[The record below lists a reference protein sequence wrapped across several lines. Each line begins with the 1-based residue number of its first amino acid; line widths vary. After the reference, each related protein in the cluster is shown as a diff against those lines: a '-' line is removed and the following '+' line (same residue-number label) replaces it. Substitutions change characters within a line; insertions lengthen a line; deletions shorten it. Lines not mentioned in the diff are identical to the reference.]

1 MKKQEM
7 SSKKTKKMKSAA
19 ETVPDAKI
27 PSRTIPLVKRESSC
41 VYNIEVGEKVEG
53 MIRHLCN
60 RIPDREWSG
69 VLFYTVE
76 GSFEEG
82 LTVNCKDIC
91 LMDIGSA
98 TYTEF
103 YTSADVAGYMVE
115 HDLLDCHMS
124 LVHSHA
130 AMQTFFSSTDLSTL
144 QEEGSD
150 RNNFVSLIVNNAGT
164 YTAAITRH
172 VYAEVK
178 NNTSYTYEM
187 FGDGPVSGTEEG
199 IERKECIE
207 YFMMNVIKPEIE
219 HKKNPLDER
228 IDEILDKKRKTSSVI
243 GSGESRNMSSYYQ
256 SKNTWVYDDAKE
268 EDSRQI
274 SIPWKEKEF
283 AEKPKTEPK
292 SVSLNGKAFVQTL
305 ARIVTG
311 SVTCNA
317 SKVDIDSWIA
327 NYDKV
332 YGVMFKDIVSFSDW
346 LAPYLEYLMTHIPG
360 LPEDIIDDAAISV
373 YANAIIDKIGKPKGN
388 YSRELLD
395 QLAFYGSD
403 VTW

>member
-1 MKKQEM
+1 
-7 SSKKTKKMKSAA
+7 
-19 ETVPDAKI
+19 
-27 PSRTIPLVKRESSC
+27 
-41 VYNIEVGEKVEG
+41 
-53 MIRHLCN
+53 MIRHLCDKF
-60 RIPDREWSG
+60 PTKEWSG

-82 LTVNCKDIC
+82 LTVHCNDFC
-91 LMDIGSA
+91 LMDIGSGS
-98 TYTEF
+98 YTEF
-103 YTSADVAGYMVE
+103 DESPDIAGYLVE
-115 HDLLDCHMS
+115 HDLLDCHLGLM
-124 LVHSHA
+124 HSHDS
-130 AMQTFFSSTDLSTL
+130 MPTFFSSTDTSTL
-144 QEEGSD
+144 QEEGSYK
-150 RNNFVSLIVNNAGT
+150 NNFVSLIVNNAGQ

-172 VYAEVK
+172 VYSEVK
-178 NNTSYTYEM
+178 SNVSYTYEM
-187 FGDGPVSGTEEG
+187 FGDGPVSGNDSDIVEK
-199 IERKECIE
+199 KECIE
-207 YFMMNVIKPEIE
+207 YFMMNVIKPEVE

-228 IDEILDKKRKTSSVI
+228 IDEILEKKRKTSSVI
-243 GSGESRNMSSYYQ
+243 GSGESRNPSSYHQ
-256 SKNTWVYDDAKE
+256 PRNTWVYDDTKE
-268 EDSRQI
+268 EDSRQM

-283 AEKPKTEPK
+283 AEKPKAELK
-292 SVSLNGKAFVQTL
+292 SVSLDSKAFVQTL

-332 YGVMFKDIVSFSDW
+332 YGVMFKDIVAFSDW